1 NPSQGAQPLDSVHS
15 ALQNFDK
22 DDAASK
28 ADKLKGMLDGMAVKL
43 PGFLDKL
50 VVLDMS
56 GRPSSEDRRPHQKSF
71 PFAQAHLTEV
81 MGDRATL
88 PKLDLEGPDS
98 TASNGRA
105 MQSWLR
111 DLSDVLPELFT
122 AMEGDVHDIQGVG
135 RDAMGNVSGAS
146 LVGGRQ

>member
-1 NPSQGAQPLDSVHS
+1 VQNPSQGAQPLDSVHS

-50 VVLDMS
+50 DANLKKSDDELKQS
-56 GRPSSEDRRPHQKSF
+56 QKILSN
-71 PFAQAHLTEV
+71 AQAHLTEV